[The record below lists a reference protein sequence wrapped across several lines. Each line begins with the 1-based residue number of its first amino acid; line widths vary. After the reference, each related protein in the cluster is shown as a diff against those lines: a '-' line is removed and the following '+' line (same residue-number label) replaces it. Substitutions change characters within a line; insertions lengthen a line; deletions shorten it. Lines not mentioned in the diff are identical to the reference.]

1 MRRSA
6 ALCGVSPLFA
16 GVLRPISASRQQRA
30 PTAVAAYREAMS
42 EFRAIVIEQETDAG
56 RILAHT
62 AEVRRL
68 SDALLMPGAVTIA
81 VEYSCLNFKDGLALA
96 GKPGVVRTSPL
107 IPGVDLVGTVETS
120 DDPRWM
126 AGDHVILNGAGIG
139 ERHHGGL
146 AERARVDGG
155 ALVRLPEAF
164 TSEQAAAIGTAG
176 FTAMLAVLALE
187 RHSVTPGAAANAGPS
202 ADILVTGAAGGVGS
216 VAIAILAK
224 LGYRVT
230 ASTGRAASESD
241 YLTRLG
247 ASEIIDRAELSD
259 PGKPLQSQRWAGV
272 IDSVGS
278 HTLANAIAQTRY
290 GGAIAACGLAQG
302 ADLPAT
308 VMPFILRGVTLAGIN
323 SVDAPLSQREQAWS
337 RLATDLD
344 PELLAEM
351 TTSITLADAVPAA
364 HDILAGRVRGRTVV
378 DVRA

>member
-1 MRRSA
+1 
-6 ALCGVSPLFA
+6 
-16 GVLRPISASRQQRA
+16 
-30 PTAVAAYREAMS
+30 
-42 EFRAIVIEQETDAG
+42 
-56 RILAHT
+56 
-62 AEVRRL
+62 
-68 SDALLMPGAVTIA
+68 
-81 VEYSCLNFKDGLALA
+81 
-96 GKPGVVRTSPL
+96 
-107 IPGVDLVGTVETS
+107 
-120 DDPRWM
+120 
-126 AGDHVILNGAGIG
+126 
-139 ERHHGGL
+139 
-146 AERARVDGG
+146 
-155 ALVRLPEAF
+155 
-164 TSEQAAAIGTAG
+164 
-176 FTAMLAVLALE
+176 
-187 RHSVTPGAAANAGPS
+187 VTPGAAANAGPS